1 MEVIYNGKIYTSINS
16 LWRDTGVSK
25 KKLRNGI
32 NSGIPV
38 EDIVANYKK
47 NSFEFEGI
55 CYKSLKDFI
64 KRNEIIESMFM
75 YIYYK
80 CNRDIAKA
88 VEQYNNKV
96 VEYNGVKYRS
106 HSELCTALG
115 LSEQTFSKVF
125 RKLGNIDGT
134 VEYILKNKHN
144 VRKRKITYNGK
155 EYKNIKEL
163 CIELGIKYD
172 TFINRRR
179 RLNTDS
185 IEAVVNAVTKGI
197 REVTVEGCK
206 FKTQIEMCK
215 HYGVPYYTYLGRRNK
230 GATIEEA
237 LKIRDNHHVEVKEK

>member
-1 MEVIYNGKIYTSINS
+1 MEVVYNGKTYTSINS

-25 KKLRNGI
+25 EKLRNGI
-32 NSGIPV
+32 NSGISV

-55 CYKSLKDFI
+55 YYKSLKDFMR
-64 KRNEIIESMFM
+64 RNEIIESMFM

-80 CNRDIAKA
+80 CNHDIVKA

-96 VEYNGVKYRS
+96 VEYKGVKYRS
-106 HSELCTALG
+106 HSELCNALE
-115 LSEQTFSKVF
+115 LSEQTFSKAF
-125 RKLGNIDGT
+125 RKFGNIDDT
-134 VEYILKNKHN
+134 VEYILKNKRN
-144 VRKRKITYNGK
+144 ARKRKITYKEK
-155 EYKNIKEL
+155 EYRNIKEL
-163 CIELGIKYD
+163 CIDLGIKYD

-185 IEAVVNAVTKGI
+185 IEAVVNAITLGI
-197 REVTVEGCK
+197 REVTVGGYK
-206 FKTQIEMCK
+206 FKNQKEMCK

-237 LKIRDNHHVEVKEK
+237 LKNKNNHHVDVKEK